1 MQGIVLDPAA
11 AAAVKDLAQTVDLPT
26 FAAAADAEAVSNVAT
41 HHLQRLAQ
49 AFVSA
54 ADIVLSVNDGDAV
67 IDLPAHSVVLSGH
80 SPVLSDLLQS
90 IRAREPDAEHAANSL
105 QQPTACS
112 SKLPVPMVGDSL
124 HEVQA
129 LLDAI
134 YLPFATT
141 DTLGDSAALQPADP
155 YSALLLAHKYGM
167 ARLTA
172 DLESELVKKVQA
184 ACATEGSLW
193 PGDVGYSASS
203 ISVLGARVAT
213 AYAAAAEK
221 CHLTRLLAH
230 SEAYIVRHFHEAD
243 FGDPEVEQRLSRQS
257 FFRIARGLAGSYA
270 PDLQRMSAALSKSTA
285 ETETAVVQARHLRQC
300 QAHKSGHIG
309 QISLSACPRSG
320 CTGHIEITKASRTS
334 RVIQCSKNR
343 CTWPKTYQKM
353 EPHTRVEAL
362 VAKLASSQ

>member
-1 MQGIVLDPAA
+1 MQGIGLDLDAA
-11 AAAVKDLAQTVDLPT
+11 FCAAVKDLAQSMDLPT
-26 FAAAADAEAVSNVAT
+26 SAAAVSNVAT
-41 HHLQRLAQ
+41 HHLQRVSQ

-54 ADIVLSVNDGDAV
+54 ADIVLSVNDGDTV

-90 IRAREPDAEHAANSL
+90 IKTRRPDAE

-134 YLPFATT
+134 YLPFAATG
-141 DTLGDSAALQPADP
+141 TLDSAALQPADP

-167 ARLTA
+167 AKLTA

-184 ACATEGSLW
+184 ACAECNLW

-203 ISVLGARVAT
+203 TSVLGARVAT
-213 AYAAAAEK
+213 EYAAAAEK

-243 FGDPEVEQRLSRQS
+243 FGDPEVGQRLSRQS
-257 FFRIARGLAGSYA
+257 FFRV
-270 PDLQRMSAALSKSTA
+270 
-285 ETETAVVQARHLRQC
+285 EVLRKVTLLTCKAC
-300 QAHKSGHIG
+300 QLPFA
-309 QISLSACPRSG
+309 SLLPRLKQLW
-320 CTGHIEITKASRTS
+320 C
-334 RVIQCSKNR
+334 
-343 CTWPKTYQKM
+343 
-353 EPHTRVEAL
+353 
-362 VAKLASSQ
+362 KLDT